1 MTAFGSVDNA
11 VEAMK
16 LGAFDYV
23 NKPFRTEE
31 LLLTLERALH
41 QTALRR
47 EVAQLRRTRR
57 RRARSHRRPVARHGA
72 HVRPRR
78 ARRADPRHVLITG
91 ETGTGKELVA
101 RAIHELSDRARKPFV
116 PINCS
121 ALPETLLESEL
132 FGHTKGSFTGA
143 IANKRGLFEEA
154 AGGTLFLDEIS
165 TIPPS
170 IQVKLLRVLQERKLH
185 RIGGS
190 QPDRRRFPAPR
201 RHQPRP
207 RRGGPRRP
215 VPRGPVLPPQRVPRA
230 RAGTARAQ
238 SDIPLL
244 ANYFRLRF
252 AQENGV
258 EAPEISPDTMKRLME
273 YAWPGNVRELEN
285 YIERAVIMY
294 SGARSMPF
302 EAPAATSSR
311 PGAAPRRHGPARAL
325 EHGAPREGVHPR
337 RAAADGGHRGHAA
350 EILGIDRRTLYRKLK
365 QYAPEGD
372 RSRASRLAS
381 CPRCASEHGRWI
393 AMMPPTTSTS
403 ASTTGR
409 SARSIPTAPAAPPR
423 HHRAGVRDRG
433 SQHHHHDVPDEH
445 RVVRPHDSQQHRG
458 SAQQHLQVEQAEP
471 TGNSRA
477 RAGAAALADGFGA
490 LAFPPSS
497 AVGGRRHRP
506 LHRRLRDDRVPRP
519 EPARQVRRALRPVRR
534 QHLPARHA
542 HASRALPARRRRSRC
557 PAASP

>member
-1 MTAFGSVDNA
+1 MTDDRAQAARGRVLIVEDEEIVRQLLTGLLREEGYDVDAVSTGEDALKALDRELYDLVLLDLNLPGMHGMNVLGAAPALQTDAQFIVMTAFGSVDNA

-16 LGAFDYV
+16 LGAFDYL

-47 EVAQLRRTRR
+47 EVAQLRRNAADGV
-57 RRARSHRRPVARHGA
+57 RARIVGRSPAMERMFDLVERVA
-72 HVRPRR
+72 PTR
-78 ARRADPRHVLITG
+78 ASVLITG

-165 TIPPS
+165 AIPPS

-190 QPDRRRFPAPR
+190 QPVPVDFRLLAATNLDLGEEVRAGRFR
-201 RHQPRP
+201 EDLFYRLNVF
-207 RRGGPRRP
+207 P
-215 VPRGPVLPPQRVPRA
+215 VRVPSLRE
-230 RAGTARAQ
+230 RQ
-238 SDIPLL
+238 NDIPLL

-294 SGARSMPF
+294 SGARGMPF
-302 EAPAATSSR
+302 EAPASEIDRSEQGLVDTA
-311 PGAAPRRHGPARAL
+311 RRERWSMDRL
-325 EHGAPREGVHPR
+325 EKEYILDVLQQT
-337 RAAADGGHRGHAA
+337 GGHRGHAA

-365 QYAPEGD
+365 QY
-372 RSRASRLAS
+372 SR
-381 CPRCASEHGRWI
+381 
-393 AMMPPTTSTS
+393 
-403 ASTTGR
+403 
-409 SARSIPTAPAAPPR
+409 
-423 HHRAGVRDRG
+423 
-433 SQHHHHDVPDEH
+433 
-445 RVVRPHDSQQHRG
+445 
-458 SAQQHLQVEQAEP
+458 
-471 TGNSRA
+471 
-477 RAGAAALADGFGA
+477 DG
-490 LAFPPSS
+490 
-497 AVGGRRHRP
+497 
-506 LHRRLRDDRVPRP
+506 DRVP
-519 EPARQVRRALRPVRR
+519 AM
-534 QHLPARHA
+534 
-542 HASRALPARRRRSRC
+542 SSD
-557 PAASP
+557 